1 MRTADNK
8 MATPMA
14 KRLKQRDVIEFS
26 TVEGYAVNRRS
37 VIRNGIM
44 NQKTS
49 ASL

>member
-1 MRTADNK
+1 MRTAGNK
-8 MATPMA
+8 MATTMA